1 MIEVHRTNGKLVKK
15 ILNDCLTMGFILP
28 ICINIAHKTNRN
40 MQIFFT

>member
-40 MQIFFT
+40 MQFFFT